1 MAGNLN
7 HTIVDFIEE
16 QLVIILKK
24 NLLTFFFPIM
34 LQDL

>member
-7 HTIVDFIEE
+7 RTIVDFIEE
-16 QLVIILKK
+16 QLVMMLKK
-24 NLLTFFFPIM
+24 NLFTFFFPIM